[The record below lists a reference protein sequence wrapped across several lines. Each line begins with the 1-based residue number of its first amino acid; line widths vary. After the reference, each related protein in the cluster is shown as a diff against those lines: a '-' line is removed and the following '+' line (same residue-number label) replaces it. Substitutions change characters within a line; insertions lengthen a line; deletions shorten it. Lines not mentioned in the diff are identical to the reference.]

1 MIWKI
6 ILKIIWE
13 NYIVN
18 HIENY
23 MEIIWENDIVNHI
36 ENDMGNDMGK
46 LYGFILW
53 FIGLLCYSM
62 VYKKN

>member
-1 MIWKI
+1 MIW
-6 ILKIIWE
+6 
-13 NYIVN
+13 
-18 HIENY
+18 
-23 MEIIWENDIVNHI
+23 